1 MSRHGPRRPL
11 LIPPRLFY
19 LALITM
25 AVSAVLLPGPVLLDA
40 PWHWLGAPPVILGAW
55 LTLSGGYRFHRTGTN
70 IQTFNTPTHLHTDGL
85 FRWSRN
91 PMYLGFALMTA
102 GAALLF
108 GTLTPLL
115 LAVLFAVICDRWY
128 IRFEE
133 RAMQAAFGDAYA
145 AYRQRTRRWV

>member
-1 MSRHGPRRPL
+1 MSRPGPGRPL

-19 LALITM
+19 LALIIMTLC
-25 AVSAVLLPGPVLLDA
+25 AFVLPGPVVLDA
-40 PWHWLGAPPVILGAW
+40 PWHWLGMFPLALGAW
-55 LTLSGGYRFHRTGTN
+55 LTLSGGHRFHRTGTN

-108 GTLTPLL
+108 GTLVPLL
-115 LAVLFAVICDRWY
+115 ITALFAVICDRWY

-133 RAMQAAFGDAYA
+133 RAMHATFGDAYA
-145 AYRQRTRRWV
+145 VYCQRTRRWV

>member
-1 MSRHGPRRPL
+1 MSQPSPRRPL

-25 AVSAVLLPGPVLLDA
+25 TLCAFVFPGPTVLAAPWYWLGLLPVA
-40 PWHWLGAPPVILGAW
+40 LGAW
-55 LTLSGGYRFHRTGTN
+55 LTLSGGHRFHRTGTN

-91 PMYLGFALMTA
+91 PMYLGFVLMTI
-102 GAALLF
+102 GAAMLC
-108 GTLTPLL
+108 GTLIPLL
-115 LAVLFAVICDRWY
+115 IAALFAIICDRWY

-133 RAMQAAFGDAYA
+133 RAMQATFGDAYV
-145 AYRQRTRRWV
+145 AYCQRTRRWV